1 MGVHMF
7 PILKPPPT
15 SLPVPSLWVIPVH
28 QPQASCLKALCLLNL
43 IPWIYLSPPLY
54 NHKGFVFVH
63 SPSHVRLFVTPWTTA
78 SQASLPNTIFLSE
91 WVIVNQSCPTLCD
104 PMRCSLPGSFV
115 HEILQAGI
123 LEWVA
128 ISFSRLSPWVCSNLC
143 PLNQWC
149 HPTVSS
155 SVACFSSCPQFPSI
169 RVFSSESALRI
180 RWPKYWSFSI
190 GHTWMV

>member
-1 MGVHMF
+1 ML
-7 PILKPPPT
+7 PILNPPPS
-15 SLPVPSLWVIPVH
+15 SLPIPSLWVIPVH
-28 QPQASCLKALCLLNL
+28 QPQASSLKALCLLNL

-91 WVIVNQSCPTLCD
+91 WVIVNQSCPTLCN

-128 ISFSRLSPWVCSNLC
+128 ISHFPLSNLGGALMI
-143 PLNQWC
+143 LNVLLTGTEKEYANRNHHLSVFTNISRWAFSKL
-149 HPTVSS
+149 SS
-155 SVACFSSCPQFPSI
+155 
-169 RVFSSESALRI
+169 
-180 RWPKYWSFSI
+180 
-190 GHTWMV
+190 